1 MPPFKENIFKWVTK
15 TLFKATFFLSGNK
28 WAVVLDILVYTCA
41 YIPTIDK
48 RKSRLRIFF
57 NYIAVRAVLHTKFT
71 EKNYKIKTI

>member
-1 MPPFKENIFKWVTK
+1 M
-15 TLFKATFFLSGNK
+15 
-28 WAVVLDILVYTCA
+28 LDILVYTCA

-71 EKNYKIKTI
+71 EKNYKIKLYDGGLFKMSGQQCK